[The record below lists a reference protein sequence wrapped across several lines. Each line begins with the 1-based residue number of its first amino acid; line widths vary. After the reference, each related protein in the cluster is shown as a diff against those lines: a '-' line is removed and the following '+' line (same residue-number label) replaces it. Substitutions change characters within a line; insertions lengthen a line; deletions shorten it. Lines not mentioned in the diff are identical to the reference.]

1 MKTDNINTMN
11 LNPGDH
17 VAVRRKWR
25 LFGIVE
31 YIHHGIYIGDGRIV
45 EFNGKGI
52 GVVSKNVFFK
62 GAKEK
67 YIIKYNNPYPA
78 DIVVRTAKSF
88 IGVIGVNKYNV
99 GLRNCEHFATFCKT
113 GSWDSYQV
121 STLSPGA
128 IQKEVV

>member
-17 VAVRRKWR
+17 VAVRRGGG

-31 YIHHGIYIGDGRIV
+31 YVHHGIYIGDGRIV
-45 EFNGKGI
+45 EFNGEGI

-88 IGVIGVNKYNV
+88 IGVKGYKLA
-99 GLRNCEHFATFCKT
+99 LRNCEHFATFCKT